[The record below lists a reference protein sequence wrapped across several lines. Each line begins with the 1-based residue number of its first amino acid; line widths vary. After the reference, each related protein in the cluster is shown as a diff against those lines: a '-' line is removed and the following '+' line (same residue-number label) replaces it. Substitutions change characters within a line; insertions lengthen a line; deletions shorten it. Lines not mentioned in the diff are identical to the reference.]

1 MLNITRFPLQISISS
16 PSRPG
21 VNHLQWPASLTQVT
35 ARSEWGD
42 FSGNALTGESLT
54 HSPTE
59 EHKCWLCC
67 VCQSESAN
75 QTVTCDS
82 SPNQR
87 RDNSLRMTQR
97 MSQRHYRHWVRD
109 IRTRGSLCWPL
120 RLINI
125 ASTATRAS
133 RGWWNGGCR
142 GNMGQNAT
150 ITFISSTI
158 QIPLVWSYLSVL

>member
-21 VNHLQWPASLTQVT
+21 VNHLQWPAWLDTSDGSERMRWFFRKCSDWWKFDPQRNRNVGCAVYVSQSQPIRRWLVT
-35 ARSEWGD
+35 HRPMRG
-42 FSGNALTGESLT
+42 G
-54 HSPTE
+54 
-59 EHKCWLCC
+59 
-67 VCQSESAN
+67 
-75 QTVTCDS
+75 
-82 SPNQR
+82 
-87 RDNSLRMTQR
+87 DNSLRMTQR

-150 ITFISSTI
+150 ITFISSTN
-158 QIPLVWSYLSVL
+158 QIPLV